1 MGDLPVFAEPVTRR
15 DFLGRTAAGAAAL
28 LAGGSGWLGALE
40 PALQDKPKLSVTDR
54 VRLGKTK
61 VMITRLGLGTGT
73 VGGKL
78 QRDLGVEGFT
88 KLVRHAYDRGLRYI
102 DTADNYRMHDLVG
115 KAIKGLPREELVVLS
130 KIPIKPNANVAA
142 ELDRFRRELD
152 TEYLDI
158 VLIHCAMKPGWPAGL
173 QKMRDDLSAAKD
185 KGVVRAVG
193 VSCHGLPGLR
203 EVAGCEWVEVS
214 LARINHDGTKMDGPT
229 GAWTEPG
236 DQAAG
241 SAEIRKIHDAGKGVL
256 AMKVMGEGAYKTP
269 EEREKAVRF
278 VVKSGAVDAMTIGFK
293 SAEEIDEAMER
304 INRALNG

>member
-15 DFLGRTAAGAAAL
+15 DFLAKTAAGAAAFL
-28 LAGGSGWLGALE
+28 VGGSRWLGALGTV
-40 PALQDKPKLSVTDR
+40 LQDRPKLSVTDR

-88 KLVRHAYDRGLRYI
+88 KLVRHAYDRGLRYV

-130 KIPIKPNANVAA
+130 KMRIRPDVDVAA
-142 ELDRFRRELD
+142 DLDRFRRELD

-158 VLIHCAMKPGWPAGL
+158 VLIHCAMKPGWPADL
-173 QKMRDDLSAAKD
+173 QKMRDGLSAAKD

-241 SAEIRKIHDAGKGVL
+241 AAEVRKIHDAGKGVL

-269 EEREKAVRF
+269 EQRVKAIQY
-278 VVKSGAVDAMTIGFK
+278 VVKSGIVDAMTIGFK
-293 SAEEIDEAMER
+293 SAEEVDEAMER

>member
-15 DFLGRTAAGAAAL
+15 EFLAKTAAGAAAVL
-28 LAGGSGWLGALE
+28 VGGSRWLGALDL
-40 PALQDKPKLSVTDR
+40 AVQDKPRLSVTDR

-73 VGGKL
+73 LGGKV

-88 KLVRHAYDRGLRYI
+88 KLVRHAYDRGLRYV
-102 DTADNYRMHDLVG
+102 DTADAYKMHDLVG

-130 KIPIKPNANVAA
+130 KVRIKPDVDVAA
-142 ELDRFRRELD
+142 ELDRIRKELD

-158 VLIHCAMKPGWPAGL
+158 ALVHCAMKPGWPADL
-173 QKMRDDLSAAKD
+173 KKMRDGLSAAKD

-193 VSCHGLPGLR
+193 VSCHGLPALK
-203 EVAGCEWVEVS
+203 EVAGCEWVEVN

-236 DQAAG
+236 DQAQG

-269 EEREKAVRF
+269 EEREKAIRF

-293 SAEEIDEAMER
+293 SAGEIDEAMER